1 MTIII
6 VLAAVLDVGFI
17 GGIVYLIF
25 GKLLHSNALGKLFGI
40 VAGIACGALMLWILG
55 GDNDISVG
63 TGCGL
68 IFVPAGI
75 FLLML
80 LILPKN
86 KDGK

>member
-1 MTIII
+1 
-6 VLAAVLDVGFI
+6 
-17 GGIVYLIF
+17 
-25 GKLLHSNALGKLFGI
+25 
-40 VAGIACGALMLWILG
+40 MLWILG

>member
-1 MTIII
+1 MTLII

-40 VAGIACGALMLWILG
+40 AAGIAYGTLMLWILG

-68 IFVPAGI
+68 LFVPAGI

-86 KDGK
+86 NDGK